1 MKYGMKMKG
10 NHKPAKECSVLKSPQ
25 SIVYVS
31 ESDAC
36 FHFCPSFWNLVH
48 WISTECANS

>member
-1 MKYGMKMKG
+1 MKYSMKTKG

-25 SIVYVS
+25 SIVYIS

-36 FHFCPSFWNLVH
+36 LTFVQVFF
-48 WISTECANS
+48 